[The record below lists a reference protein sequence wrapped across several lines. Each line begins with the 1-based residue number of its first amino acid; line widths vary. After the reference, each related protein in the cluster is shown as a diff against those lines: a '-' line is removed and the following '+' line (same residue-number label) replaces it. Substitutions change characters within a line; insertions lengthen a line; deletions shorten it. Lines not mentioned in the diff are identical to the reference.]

1 MFLDNSLDLYIPV
14 PYWNISAFR
23 QSLGHKLNHSF
34 KRLNTKF
41 GRAYHPRFG
50 NTRAIVAIK
59 DIQRGEELLVDYGYQ
74 KHGNEVRHCSCYLET
89 SIYYVCPGDVLGP
102 HGEKDE
108 HADLPRSHL
117 LPEAQA
123 HGGRQDPLKVK
134 QKQLQLTLDNSILYS

>member
-1 MFLDNSLDLYIPV
+1 MFLDNSLDIHIPV

-59 DIQRGEELLVDYGYQ
+59 DIQRGEELLVDYGYELGSYVPSWYSALYKEETGLEWYKRRRKMQ
-74 KHGNEVRHCSCYLET
+74 RNPNQCSVGSSKNKKKNFQNQQCN
-89 SIYYVCPGDVLGP
+89 LGT
-102 HGEKDE
+102 K
-108 HADLPRSHL
+108 
-117 LPEAQA
+117 
-123 HGGRQDPLKVK
+123 
-134 QKQLQLTLDNSILYS
+134 